1 MMAARGSESFLGR
14 FSVKMKLAA
23 IPAALILAIAG
34 MLAYTVVTLEGQKTD
49 ALVVDI
55 AGRQRMLNQRY
66 VKELLL
72 YSLGGA
78 TELNYTRKL
87 FVQDLEA
94 LTNGGA
100 AIVTLG
106 KEDTVQ
112 VPPPPPHIREKLQ
125 QQKKLMEEL
134 LGKGDGFMKLS
145 IRDPKYYLRQ
155 KDFLDTSKAFHICA
169 NDVVKLFTAYSRS
182 KIADMITY
190 ELLLSLAGAIFGVT
204 FSWMVGRGI
213 LGPLAQVTAVTTS
226 VAAGDLTTKVAYASR
241 DEIGK
246 LADAMN
252 RMIDDLSK
260 VVDEIRGH
268 SQALASASE
277 ELSASSQ
284 QMGVNAQQTT
294 SQASAVS
301 AAAEELSKN
310 VQTVSAATEE
320 MSVSIKEIAKNA
332 AEAAQVADSAA
343 KVAETTN
350 TTVAKLGESSTEI
363 GNVIKLITSIA
374 EQTNLLALNATIE
387 AARAGEAG
395 QGFAVVANEVKE
407 LAKET
412 AKATE
417 DIGRKIEAIQG
428 DAQGA
433 VQTIG
438 QITEVIKRISD
449 IQNTIASAVE
459 EQTATT
465 NEISRNISE
474 GDKGSFEIARNIMG
488 VANAAK
494 DTQES
499 AGASRQASA
508 ELSGMATAL
517 RDLVGQFR
525 LSNGDGARPSHAA
538 PATGQWRVAEKQYE
552 ASARK
557 LHPQRA

>member
-1 MMAARGSESFLGR
+1 
-14 FSVKMKLAA
+14 MKLASV
-23 IPAALILAIAG
+23 PAALILAIAV
-34 MLAYTVVTLEGQKTD
+34 MLAYTVVTLDGQKTD
-49 ALVVDI
+49 AVVVDM

-78 TELNYTRKL
+78 TELSYTRKL
-87 FVQDLEA
+87 FTEDLEA

-112 VPPPPPHIREKLQ
+112 LPPPPEHIRKKLQ
-125 QQKKLMEEL
+125 EQKKLLEEL
-134 LGKGDGFMKLS
+134 FSKGAEFMKFS
-145 IRDPKYYLRQ
+145 PKDAVYYPKQ
-155 KDFLDTSKAFHICA
+155 KELLDTSKVFHICA
-169 NDVVKLFTAYSRS
+169 NDALKLFTAYSRA
-182 KIADMITY
+182 KIANMITY
-190 ELLLSLAGAIFGVT
+190 ELLLSVAGAIFGIA
-204 FSWMVGRGI
+204 FSWLVGRGI
-213 LGPLAQVTAVTTS
+213 LGPLAQVTAVTTA
-226 VAAGDLTTKVAYASR
+226 VAAGDLTRKVDYISR

-246 LADAMN
+246 VGDAVN

-268 SQALASASE
+268 SQALSSASE
-277 ELSASSQ
+277 QLAASSQ
-284 QMGVNAQQTT
+284 QMGANAQQTS
-294 SQASAVS
+294 SQANAVS
-301 AAAEELSKN
+301 AAAEQLSKN

-320 MSVSIKEIAKNA
+320 MTVSIKEIARNA
-332 AEAAQVADSAA
+332 TEAAQVADSAA

-363 GNVIKLITSIA
+363 GNVIKVITSIA

-387 AARAGEAG
+387 AARAGAAG

-412 AKATE
+412 AKTTE
-417 DIGRKIEAIQG
+417 DIGRKVEAIQG

-438 QITEVIKRISD
+438 QITSVIKRIND

-474 GDKGSFEIARNIMG
+474 GAKGSSDIAKNIMG
-488 VANAAK
+488 VAQAAK
-494 DTQES
+494 GTQES
-499 AGASRQASA
+499 AGASQQAA
-508 ELSGMATAL
+508 RELSKMATAL
-517 RDLVGQFR
+517 AELVGQFR
-525 LSNGDGARPSHAA
+525 LSNGNGARPSHAA

-552 ASARK
+552 APARK
-557 LHPQRA
+557 LHPQQA